1 MERLKIEDILIP
13 GAKIEVGRI
22 DFDDPKNAHI
32 KQLFADTRKRQE
44 ELEKLKEIDPSVWDL
59 RITI

>member
-1 MERLKIEDILIP
+1 MERLKIEDILLP
-13 GAKIEVGRI
+13 GAKMEVEKI

-32 KQLFADTRKRQE
+32 KALFEDTRKRQE
-44 ELEKLKEIDPSVWDL
+44 ELLKLKEIDPSIWDL